1 MKTKGIPAMALGT
14 PELLIMLI
22 VGLLVLGG
30 LLALITLTLVSV
42 KRAADRTTA
51 AHQDQQRSRDASR

>member
-1 MKTKGIPAMALGT
+1 MDLGT
-14 PELLIMLI
+14 PELLILMI